1 MHRNDMRPLSESRRK
16 TLLAK
21 SEPMGVGNGQSLGE
35 GKFTA
40 VVSTFNVVDSQGDMM
55 LPHAFDDSIAN
66 FRARSS
72 SAIIGRIRTRT
83 SASSPTCGRPIRAL
97 RLTASLI

>member
-66 FRARSS
+66 FRAGKTIPILFSHNWTDP
-72 SAIIGRIRTRT
+72 TRT
-83 SASSPTCGRPIRAL
+83 SASSRHAADRYVP
-97 RLTASLI
+97 

>member
-1 MHRNDMRPLSESRRK
+1 MTAARRILEVQMHRNDMRPLSESRRK

-40 VVSTFNVVDSQGDMM
+40 VVSTFNVVDSQGD
-55 LPHAFDDSIAN
+55 HDAA
-66 FRARSS
+66 AR
-72 SAIIGRIRTRT
+72 
-83 SASSPTCGRPIRAL
+83 L
-97 RLTASLI
+97 R